1 MPGLPGKNP
10 GLPYPKNMGKQIFNG
25 GHYFR
30 RGDPSMAFIFIS
42 GNASLGSI
50 FRTGITGSPESLP
63 KNCLGSSINKH
74 HLRFKRT
81 AGENQCRG
89 CRERIPAYRIQ
100 KTWVNRFSTA
110 AIIFVGETHPWLSS
124 LYQAVDHWKAYSG
137 RG

>member
-1 MPGLPGKNP
+1 
-10 GLPYPKNMGKQIFNG
+10 
-25 GHYFR
+25 
-30 RGDPSMAFIFIS
+30 MAFIFIS
-42 GNASLGSI
+42 GSGSLESI
-50 FRTGITGSPESLP
+50 FRTGIIGSPEPLLKIS
-63 KNCLGSSINKH
+63 LGSSTNKQH
-74 HLRFKRT
+74 PRFKRT

-124 LYQAVDHWKAYSG
+124 LYQAMHHWKVYLG